1 MLWVPTALSEREF
14 WAEKIYG
21 RPGDIDP
28 YGLRPKRTEFWKEYG
43 FNTEEELDA
52 FLNQYAAKLKNFD
65 WANALNKVKDHAQ
78 KVKPWSGAVM
88 GEIIVPQAYRDD
100 VKQRYEW
107 EYQYYLG
114 PIKFALKYDAK
125 PFYYAHG
132 ACTRLSLFITLYDGT
147 KIHAPSK
154 GLTFPWQFS
163 LYKWGSYVFNWDVPL
178 KEILEIARLPNV
190 ISIEASD
197 TEYPNQHLLW
207 VGSNAWKNARQ
218 QIYTN
223 YVKYS
228 QSPPTPQPGTQPPG
242 PSPSGTAGTS
252 KAWTWIAIGG
262 AAILLA
268 ILLTGRE

>member
-1 MLWVPTALSEREF
+1 MLWVPTVLSEREF
-14 WAEKIYG
+14 WAQKIYLSP
-21 RPGDIDP
+21 RDDI
-28 YGLRPKRTEFWKEYG
+28 YGFGPKQTEFWKEYD
-43 FNTEEELDA
+43 FNTEQELDA
-52 FLNQYAAKLKNFD
+52 FLNQYAVKLQNFD
-65 WANALNKVKDHAQ
+65 WANALNKVKDHIDH
-78 KVKPWSGAVM
+78 VKIYSWGVV
-88 GEIIVPQAYRDD
+88 GEVQVPQAARDAA
-100 VKQRYEW
+100 KQRYEW
-107 EYQYYLG
+107 EYQHYLG

-125 PFYYAHG
+125 PFYYAYG

-154 GLTFPWQFS
+154 GLIFPSQFS
-163 LYKWGSYVFNWDVPL
+163 LFKWGSYVFNWAVSL

-197 TEYPNQHLLW
+197 TPYPNQEVPW
-207 VGSNAWKNARQ
+207 VGPNAWENARQ
-218 QIYTN
+218 KIYTN

-228 QSPPTPQPGTQPPG
+228 QSPPTPSPGTQPPG
-242 PSPSGTAGTS
+242 PQPSGTAGTS